1 MKMQDLHKGIPNKQP
16 TRVNGGITIA
26 QKYGRQTREEDSVTA
41 AVSLESLDT
50 LDTLDGETVKE
61 EISLTAEFEELTAFI
76 TLCKSFADFAS
87 SAV

>member
-26 QKYGRQTREEDSVTA
+26 QKYGRQTRGEEDSVIVV
-41 AVSLESLDT
+41 VSLESWDT
-50 LDTLDGETVKE
+50 LDWKTVE
-61 EISLTAEFEELTAFI
+61 EGISLTAEFEELTAFI